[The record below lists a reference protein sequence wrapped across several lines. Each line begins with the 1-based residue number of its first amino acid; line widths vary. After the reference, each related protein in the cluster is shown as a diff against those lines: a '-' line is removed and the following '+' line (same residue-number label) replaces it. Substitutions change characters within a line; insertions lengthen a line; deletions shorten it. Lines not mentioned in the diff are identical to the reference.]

1 MRLSCS
7 YTTDEEEEEEEEEA
21 SNNKLLDSL
30 QTHKT
35 REA

>member
-7 YTTDEEEEEEEEEA
+7 YTTDEEEEEEEA

-30 QTHKT
+30 QTPK
-35 REA
+35 RGEA